1 MPVLEALEATAVD
14 VQSEARKRALIE
26 EIFDEIQAEAYF
38 HWQERGSPHGSAWID
53 WFTAQEELLAAAQTP
68 PLR

>member
-1 MPVLEALEATAVD
+1 MPVLEATAVD
-14 VQSEARKRALIE
+14 VQAESRKHALIE
-26 EIFDEIQAEAYF
+26 EIFDEIRAEAYF

-53 WFTAQEELLAAAQTP
+53 WFTAQEKLLAAAQTP